1 MMIKNAKF
9 TFVWDGG
16 YEVTTDC
23 KVDMKTREVLIMD
36 KTYQIKSVYGHCEAY
51 DKYGKFMASGDTY
64 EECEQDLINVI
75 FSEARGDLIA

>member
-1 MMIKNAKF
+1 
-9 TFVWDGG
+9 
-16 YEVTTDC
+16 
-23 KVDMKTREVLIMD
+23 MD

>member
-1 MMIKNAKF
+1 MLKILQNGKTEQKNKY
-9 TFVWDGG
+9 VNQI
-16 YEVTTDC
+16 
-23 KVDMKTREVLIMD
+23 REVLIMD